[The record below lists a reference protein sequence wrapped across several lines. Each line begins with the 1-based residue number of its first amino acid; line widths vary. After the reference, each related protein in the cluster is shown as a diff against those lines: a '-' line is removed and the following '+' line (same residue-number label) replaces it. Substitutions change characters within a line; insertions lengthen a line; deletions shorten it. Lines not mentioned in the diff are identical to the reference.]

1 MSRLNQPMETLP
13 YVSPVKKNGV
23 DTPIANEAII
33 IEDVCVTSRGSE
45 SQEATRT
52 LQDDQDVSQHPY
64 RPWVIF
70 YSKLCVVL
78 GLIEVPLGSFVF
90 DAFSNQ
96 DNDANYAGVWWSGL
110 IVFASGDLTFVHIE
124 DFDRS
129 ISISR

>member
-1 MSRLNQPMETLP
+1 MLFR
-13 YVSPVKKNGV
+13 
-23 DTPIANEAII
+23 
-33 IEDVCVTSRGSE
+33 

-52 LQDDQDVSQHPY
+52 LQDDQDVSQDPN

-96 DNDANYAGVWWSGL
+96 DDDANYAGVWWSGL
-110 IVFASGDLTFVHIE
+110 IVFASGDFTFVHIE

-129 ISISR
+129 ISISRYSRLYPRISVKN